1 MKVSSNPVAQIQPP
15 SLQSPQS
22 SLSQGVKPTLV
33 EGLGPR
39 KLSLS
44 CDINGQVDVVLSP
57 PPPSHLVLSGGG
69 AKGIAYP
76 GMVQALEGSGKL
88 QGIQVISGSSAGA
101 MSATLLSSGM
111 NAEVFGKLSNSIDL
125 PSLLNSNDP
134 LTAWLQEAST
144 RIGKLIG
151 RLPGPAG
158 NIAQLLLTL
167 MPRLQTEAHPLEELL
182 RNESRQSILTHI
194 AATPRA
200 TRPNAVMKIAD
211 RLSAGGAPTFRD
223 LEVLSRHIPAI
234 KPLNITGTGM
244 FDGRPQ
250 LVAFNASLTPDM
262 DIARA
267 AHISASLPVLFKR
280 PTEQGH
286 AFQET
291 AEATAFQD
299 GGLLLNTPAPGVI
312 ERSFAES
319 PLSQHESLIVKF
331 EAEDAATPKKSGGFF
346 SGLVD
351 KVTGASHTSAE
362 AYQDERLKAFAEQT
376 VVLPLKTDQGDFR
389 GTLNGTVNFTM
400 SAEHKQHLQAQARK
414 TVAAHLE
421 QRDTVREHHTFASLD
436 DAVLAMDDEIL
447 ARVQETLQKEPAAA
461 PVLLFRKSAQHALQ
475 ALDNAIAKVNQG
487 HDSLIFTPELSAAL
501 RNLDVLVSRPEHV
514 EWLGRRL
521 NAVGQRNFQQL
532 LQVAAKQA
540 SGASPMS
547 KVMASAVA
555 EMKRRDI
562 SVKAENFTREV
573 IYPSL
578 YRPGQTGANVDL
590 LQRAAGDLAK
600 ATTPAEF
607 NRVLDDIIQHYGARN
622 KPWSKPFRS
631 TTVEIAKAWRIP
643 VLLPHH

>member
-1 MKVSSNPVAQIQPP
+1 MKVSSNPAAQMQPL
-15 SLQSPQS
+15 SLQSSQAP
-22 SLSQGVKPTLV
+22 LSQDVKTTLV
-33 EGLGPR
+33 EAAGPR

-44 CDINGQVDVVLSP
+44 RNIDGQVEVVLSP

-76 GMVQALEGSGKL
+76 GMVQALEDSGKL

-101 MSATLLSSGM
+101 ISASLLASGM
-111 NAEVFGKLSNSIDL
+111 NAEVFGKLSNRIDL
-125 PSLLNSNDP
+125 PSLLNSDDP
-134 LTAWLQEAST
+134 LTAWLQEASA
-144 RIGKLIG
+144 RLGKLTR

-158 NIAQLLLTL
+158 NISQLLLTM
-167 MPRLQTEAHPLEELL
+167 MPRLQTEARPLEQLL
-182 RNESRQSILTHI
+182 RNESRQSVLAHI

-200 TRPNAVMKIAD
+200 TRPGEVMKIAD
-211 RLSAGGAPTFRD
+211 RISAGEAPTFRD
-223 LEVLSRHIPAI
+223 LEVLNRHIPAI

-250 LVAFNASLTPDM
+250 LVTFNASLTPDM

-280 PTEQGH
+280 PGEQGH

-312 ERSFAES
+312 EPSFAES

-331 EAEDAATPKKSGGFF
+331 EAEDAATPKKGGGFF
-346 SGLVD
+346 SSLVD
-351 KVTGASHTSAE
+351 KLTGTPHASAE
-362 AYQDERLKAFAEQT
+362 AYQNERLKAFAEQT
-376 VVLPLKTDQGDFR
+376 VVLPLKTDKGDFR

-400 SAEHKQHLQAQARK
+400 SAQDKQHLQAQARK

-436 DAVLAMDDEIL
+436 DAVLAMDDAML
-447 ARVQETLQKEPAAA
+447 ASAQATLQKDPAAA
-461 PVLLFRKSAQHALQ
+461 AVLMFRQNAQQALQ
-475 ALDNAIAKVNQG
+475 TLDSAIAKVNQA
-487 HDSLIFTPELSAAL
+487 HDTLIFTPELSAAL
-501 RNLDVLVSRPEHV
+501 RNLDALASRPEHV

-521 NAVGQRNFQQL
+521 NAAGQRNFQQL

-547 KVMASAVA
+547 SVMASAVA

-562 SVKAENFTREV
+562 AVKAENFTREV

-578 YRPGQTGANVDL
+578 YRPGQTDANVDL
-590 LQRAAGDLAK
+590 LQRAAADLAK
-600 ATTPAEF
+600 ATTPAAF
-607 NRVLDDIIQHYGARN
+607 NRVLDEIIRHYGARN
-622 KPWSKPFRS
+622 KPWSKPFSS
-631 TTVEIAKAWRIP
+631 TTVEMAKAWRIP
-643 VLLPHH
+643 V